1 MKTVIPAC
9 DGSGRYLI
17 EVDPDEVDGPD
28 VLYIVEPYGYVAP
41 RARLTRRTIA
51 RSRRGGRP

>member
-1 MKTVIPAC
+1 MTTVIPAC

-28 VLYIVEPYGYVAP
+28 VLYIVEPYEYFTP
-41 RARLTRRTIA
+41 RSLLTRRELG